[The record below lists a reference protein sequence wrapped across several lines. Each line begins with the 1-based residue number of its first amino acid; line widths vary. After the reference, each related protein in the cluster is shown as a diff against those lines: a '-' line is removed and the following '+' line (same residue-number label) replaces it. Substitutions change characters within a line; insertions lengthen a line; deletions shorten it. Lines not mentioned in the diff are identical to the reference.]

1 MTSRNQP
8 AKFQL
13 GGYIYE
19 FKVDDKLVTRRSG
32 TFEIVD
38 IVYEGLVLRR
48 IGEKTEDLLAESRRI
63 RTVPYTHI
71 GTATL
76 DLNGEFRL
84 TAWLEHD
91 DLKTANELFLA
102 KLKDERD
109 SYTIKAMFWT
119 SLIDVWKEKNECRG
133 E

>member
-1 MTSRNQP
+1 MTSQNQP

-32 TFEIVD
+32 MFEIVD
-38 IVYEGLVLRR
+38 IVYGGLVLRR
-48 IGEKTEDLLAESRRI
+48 IGEKTEGLLVESKRI
-63 RTVPYTHI
+63 QTVRYTLI
-71 GTATL
+71 GTAIL
-76 DLNGEFRL
+76 NPNGEFCL
-84 TAWLEHD
+84 TAWLDRD

-102 KLKDERD
+102 KLQDERD
-109 SYTIKAMFWT
+109 SYALKAMFWT
-119 SLIDVWKEKNECRG
+119 SLIDAWKEKNECHG